1 MLLWETGDIEA
12 SKHDINKEMNEVFFL
27 WMAEQEEVYIMVW
40 NKYYLTVT
48 IMCIIT
54 QIASIVMRG
63 TPAIE

>member
-1 MLLWETGDIEA
+1 
-12 SKHDINKEMNEVFFL
+12 
-27 WMAEQEEVYIMVW
+27 MAEQEEVYIMVG